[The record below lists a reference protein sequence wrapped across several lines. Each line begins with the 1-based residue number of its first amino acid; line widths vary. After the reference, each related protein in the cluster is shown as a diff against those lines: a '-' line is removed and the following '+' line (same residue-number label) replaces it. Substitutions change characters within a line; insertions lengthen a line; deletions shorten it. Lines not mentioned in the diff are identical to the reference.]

1 MHDTLDNLRALNPDK
16 WLLIE
21 LDGPDAEEGTLLA
34 AHRDAR
40 AIDAELESRALDRR
54 KPLYMT
60 LASPEDDNYPII
72 G

>member
-1 MHDTLDNLRALNPDK
+1 MHDTLDNLRELNPGK

-34 AHRDAR
+34 AHGDAR
-40 AIDAELESRALDRR
+40 VIDAELESRPLDRR

-60 LASPEDDNYPII
+60 LAPPEDDNYLISA
-72 G
+72 